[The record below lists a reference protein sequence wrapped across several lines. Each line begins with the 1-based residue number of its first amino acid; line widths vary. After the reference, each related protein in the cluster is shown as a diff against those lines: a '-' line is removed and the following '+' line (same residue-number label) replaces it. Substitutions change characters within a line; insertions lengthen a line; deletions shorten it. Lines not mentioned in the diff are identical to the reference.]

1 MGVNI
6 TNKNIGFIIIVLH
19 FFLEF
24 LVKFLL
30 FIGVDKDPG
39 NSIIVYCKM
48 FIFIGLL
55 WFAVLNF
62 NSNKRLLL
70 ILLFIGVLGLFG
82 WFTYIQSV
90 DAKELY
96 IFVKTMA
103 RYTYP
108 FLWMIFFSLLSSKQL
123 INSQIGFRVVL
134 FVNTLLI
141 ITGYVFNISLFASYT
156 NRFGYDGVFYL
167 ANDASAF
174 YFLGLAL
181 IYNRFLSNRD
191 WVNVL
196 ELIFVLIGILMLGTK
211 TAYLFLI
218 LFSVYHICISKKY
231 LQSALV
237 ITLTLTI
244 IFVSGI
250 FNFFLDLANSTS
262 IGSSV
267 FSFRNELVNS
277 RIVPLIKDWFIIN
290 YLFGG
295 CNYLDTYVQM
305 DIIDVFIFFGIV
317 GGSLYLGVFLKE
329 VFYIKGNRYLL
340 YIGILY
346 IILGGLAGHFYPSG
360 VVAIYLALVSLLLKN
375 RSIESRISS
384 RLANRVRWS

>member
-1 MGVNI
+1 MVVNNS
-6 TNKNIGFIIIVLH
+6 NKYLGFVIIVLH

-24 LVKFLL
+24 LVKLLL

-55 WFAVLNF
+55 WLAGLNF

-70 ILLFIGVLGLFG
+70 SLLFICVLGLIG
-82 WFTYIQSV
+82 WYTYIQSV

-96 IFVKTMA
+96 VFVKTMA

-108 FLWMIFFSLLSSKQL
+108 FLWMIFFSILSSKQL
-123 INSQIGFRVVL
+123 KNSLNGFRVVL
-134 FVNTLLI
+134 FVNTILI
-141 ITGYVFNISLFASYT
+141 ITGYVFNVSLFASYI

-174 YFLGLAL
+174 YLLGLAL

-196 ELIFVLIGILMLGTK
+196 ELIFVLIGSLMLGTK

-218 LFSVYHICISKKY
+218 IFSGYHICTSKKY
-231 LQSALV
+231 FQGALV
-237 ITLTLTI
+237 ATLTLTI

-250 FNFFLDLANSTS
+250 FKFFLDLANSTS

-277 RIVPLIKDWFIIN
+277 RIMPLIKEWSIIN

-295 CNYLDTYVQM
+295 CNYLETYVQM

-317 GGSLYLGVFLKE
+317 GGCLYLGVFFKRI
-329 VFYIKGNRYLL
+329 FYIKGNRYLL
-340 YIGILY
+340 IIGILY

-360 VVAIYLALVSLLLKN
+360 VVAIYLALVSILLKN
-375 RSIESRISS
+375 RSIESSISS
-384 RLANRVRWS
+384 GLAH